1 MIVDANSIV
10 KHVTQII
17 NGIKKYFNV
26 SVKVIIDAQKIIV
39 GILAHVFLKIVS
51 TSKSLGIIQRL
62 RV

>member
-39 GILAHVFLKIVS
+39 GILAHVFLKTVS

-62 RV
+62 CV